1 MHDSL
6 GVAWFGFQASG
17 HRRRCIVCCLAWAVS
32 GGGGWARRDL
42 SPQPGGQTHDVASEA
57 RLAAEPHRCDGAN
70 AAEPHR
76 LDGVGSTLAVGGR
89 SLSSG
94 AVVVARRG
102 NVGPNDIAVIRRA
115 RRDFPAQPRRQCR
128 VVALVAL
135 LRLRCRRRRR
145 LSGFGFS
152 DALAWLVDQ
161 ISSVMVVISA
171 MSRGEVQHFKAFP
184 LRSVGNQSINQSIN
198 RSILP
203 SFTTQ
208 SMPCSA
214 SIVHDW
220 LKSPPGGTRAA
231 TTYCPRWPGFGLV

>member
-152 DALAWLVDQ
+152 DALAWLVGQ

-171 MSRGEVQHFKAFP
+171 MSRGEAQLFKSFP
-184 LRSVGNQSINQSIN
+184 PRSVGQSIN
-198 RSILP
+198 RSILA

-208 SMPCSA
+208 TMACSG
-214 SIVHDW
+214 SIVHDC
-220 LKSPPGGTRAA
+220 LKSPPGGTPAA
-231 TTYCPRWPGFGLV
+231 RTCCPRWPGCGTAGRSCA